1 MEYSEVKRTSIWSIV
16 YSNVLLH
23 PVRILVSFCFNTLR
37 YFPGC
42 LDSYGW
48 FALCMSIS
56 TFICKQMFRGNA
68 TEIETIFF
76 DNLQLLLWGRVI
88 SSQRKELVTVEI
100 CKLRRR
106 VSWIFEILG
115 NGMNIVIKRE
125 REYIGFASRDGKS
138 LTILMQYTMLI
149 FAVEFAELFVPDY
162 YSYSTCGWGKQDF
175 FIAYSNEPENG
186 WLHPKSNWLWKV

>member
-76 DNLQLLLWGRVI
+76 DNLQLLLWGGVI
-88 SSQRKELVTVEI
+88 SSRRKELVIAKI
-100 CKLRRR
+100 CKERRR
-106 VSWIFEILG
+106 DSWIFE
-115 NGMNIVIKRE
+115 N
-125 REYIGFASRDGKS
+125 
-138 LTILMQYTMLI
+138 
-149 FAVEFAELFVPDY
+149 
-162 YSYSTCGWGKQDF
+162 
-175 FIAYSNEPENG
+175 
-186 WLHPKSNWLWKV
+186 

>member
-76 DNLQLLLWGRVI
+76 DNLQLLLWGGVI
-88 SSQRKELVTVEI
+88 SSRRKELVTVKI
-100 CKLRRR
+100 CKVSRR

-125 REYIGFASRDGKS
+125 RDYIGFASRDGKS

-149 FAVEFAELFVPDY
+149 FAVEFAELFVPEY
-162 YSYSTCGWGKQDF
+162 YSDNTLLGHVVG
-175 FIAYSNEPENG
+175 SNEIFLLLLE
-186 WLHPKSNWLWKV
+186 K